1 VLAHGVELPVRRAR
15 DAALHVLRH
24 VREVRPPHGLAVRV
38 ELEARA
44 AVVARERAVLGEQL
58 RAQGLTNAAI
68 REAIHVAAVFN
79 VYDRLADAL
88 GWEVPVDASFRAG
101 AKFLMKNGYDL

>member
-1 VLAHGVELPVRRAR
+1 MVEAVLADHLTAPIAEPLRVMLTFLDKLTLRPE
-15 DAALHVLRH
+15 ALSK
-24 VREVRPPHGLAVRV
+24 EDLAP
-38 ELEARA
+38 
-44 AVVARERAVLGEQL
+44 L